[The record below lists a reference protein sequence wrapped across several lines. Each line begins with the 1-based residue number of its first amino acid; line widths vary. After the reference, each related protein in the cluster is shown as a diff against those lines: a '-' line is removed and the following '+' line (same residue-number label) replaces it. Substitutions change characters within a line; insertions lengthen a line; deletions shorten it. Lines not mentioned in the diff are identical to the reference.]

1 MKLLDV
7 IRQGFFKYFFKK
19 FKKIYKKLGCYY
31 KSNTF
36 ATPSEKA
43 EGLLKQK
50 GSGSSAGR

>member
-7 IRQGFFKYFFKK
+7 IRQGFRKYFFKK
-19 FKKIYKKLGCYY
+19 FKKSYKKLGCYY